1 MTMSA
6 IPSPVLAEIITITG
20 TDQFTTRPE
29 DLHCYSY
36 DGTAAPHLPEAVVF
50 PETAEQV
57 GKIMQLAS
65 RYGFSVVPRGAGSGM
80 TGGAV
85 ALRGGLVMAMARMNR
100 IIEVDAANQIAIVE
114 PGVVTGDLQHTV
126 RRQGLFYPPDPA
138 SLNYCTIGGNAAE
151 CAGGPSAVKYGVT
164 KDYIIG
170 LEVVLPNG
178 DIITTGARTE
188 KSVTGYDL
196 TRLFIGSEGTLG
208 IITKL
213 VLRLLPL
220 PPYKET
226 FLLTS
231 TSLKRTTQLVSEILN
246 AHIKPCTL
254 EYLDRTTIGVVA
266 DFLSSPP
273 PAGTEALLIV
283 EIDGEQPV
291 VAEQTRRL
299 RELLAGQS
307 EFTLR
312 QAGNDKEIEEIWQ
325 ARRAISPSVLKLRP
339 NKISE
344 DVAVP
349 RSRIPE
355 LVAFIEQLSR
365 DLDLIMLTF
374 GHAGDGNIHVNIMLD
389 RSDPDQV
396 ERGKQAKTALFRQ
409 AIALGGT
416 LSGEHGIGF
425 SKAPYLSYEFNDAT
439 ITLMQRIKD
448 LFDPKNILNPG
459 KIFPPPGT

>member
-1 MTMSA
+1 
-6 IPSPVLAEIITITG
+6 
-20 TDQFTTRPE
+20 
-29 DLHCYSY
+29 
-36 DGTAAPHLPEAVVF
+36 
-50 PETAEQV
+50 
-57 GKIMQLAS
+57 
-65 RYGFSVVPRGAGSGM
+65 
-80 TGGAV
+80 
-85 ALRGGLVMAMARMNR
+85 
-100 IIEVDAANQIAIVE
+100 
-114 PGVVTGDLQHTV
+114 
-126 RRQGLFYPPDPA
+126 
-138 SLNYCTIGGNAAE
+138 
-151 CAGGPSAVKYGVT
+151 
-164 KDYIIG
+164 
-170 LEVVLPNG
+170 
-178 DIITTGARTE
+178 
-188 KSVTGYDL
+188 
-196 TRLFIGSEGTLG
+196 
-208 IITKL
+208 
-213 VLRLLPL
+213 
-220 PPYKET
+220 
-226 FLLTS
+226 
-231 TSLKRTTQLVSEILN
+231 
-246 AHIKPCTL
+246 L
-254 EYLDRTTIGVVA
+254 EYLDRTTINVVS

-299 RELLAGQS
+299 RELLADQS

-312 QAGNDKEIEEIWQ
+312 QAGNEKEIEEIWQ

-389 RSDPDQV
+389 RSDPDQA
-396 ERGKQAKTALFRQ
+396 ERGKQAKAALFRQ

-425 SKAPYLSYEFNDAT
+425 SKAPYLPYEFNDAT
-439 ITLMQRIKD
+439 IALMQRIKG

-459 KIFPPPGT
+459 KIFPPPEM